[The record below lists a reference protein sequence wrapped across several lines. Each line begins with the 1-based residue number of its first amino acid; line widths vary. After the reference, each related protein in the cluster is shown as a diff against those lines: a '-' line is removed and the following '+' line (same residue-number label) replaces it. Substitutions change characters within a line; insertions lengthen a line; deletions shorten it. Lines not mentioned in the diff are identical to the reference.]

1 MSDEKTILLNE
12 RGDPITLD
20 SNEADENALVSVS
33 DERPGNLI
41 VIPLD
46 EHVLFPGMTLPIV
59 LEQAK
64 ARKALEFAT
73 SHGPFIALVP
83 RKTPLQDEDI
93 APLAQEDLLDTGIL
107 ARVLKVLNLPD
118 GNRSA
123 VVECITRCRLQRVL
137 RKDPFLIAK
146 VDYPPDTYEDTLEN
160 KALWRASR
168 MSLQDL
174 FKEIPGLPE
183 GFNIAA
189 ANLDG
194 PAQLTDF
201 VAAHI
206 DLPRKSRL
214 DLLSETKVEKR
225 LRAVAEA
232 LTGELELARLAGKIR
247 AEIREKVEKTQREYY
262 LREQLKAI
270 RRELGEEVDQRDL
283 LSDELKKKVEEKEL
297 PEEAARR
304 ARKELSR
311 LDVLSPESPEYN
323 IINTYLD
330 WIISLPW
337 SNETKDS
344 KDLVRARQILDEDHY
359 GLDEVKDRIIEF
371 LAVRKL
377 KADQKGA
384 ILCFAGPPGVGKT
397 SLGQS
402 IARTLDRKFFRFSL
416 GGMRDEAEIKG
427 HRRTYIGA
435 MPGKILQGLKQVGVC
450 NPVFMLD
457 EIDKLGSDWRGDPS
471 SAMLEVLDPAQNH
484 AFLDHYLDIPFDLS
498 RVMFI
503 CTANVKANIPKPL
516 LDRMEV
522 IDLPGYILNEK
533 VAIAEHFLISRQLD
547 AHGLKPSQ
555 LRFSGGVLPKIVTG
569 WTAEAGVRN
578 LERAIGRI
586 CRKVAAKVASGIA
599 VSEKITSVKLIDYLG
614 KRTVYKESLS
624 KIPRIGTATGL
635 AWTPVGGDILRIETT
650 RMPGKGQFH
659 VTGQLGEV
667 MKESVEIAVSYI
679 RHNHEYFDVDP
690 AVFQNENLHVHF
702 PAGAVP
708 KDGPS
713 AGVTITTA
721 LISLLSGKHGIRP
734 HTRMA
739 MTGEMTLSG
748 EVLPV
753 GGIREKV
760 LAAHHAGVKT
770 VIMPSRNKRDV
781 EEIPPHVI
789 EGIKFVY
796 ADKYLDVYE
805 TALDGAVKSKAAKNK
820 AAKNR
825 AAKNRAAKNRA
836 VKPPKKVS
844 KKRSK

>member
-1 MSDEKTILLNE
+1 MTDEKTILLNE
-12 RGDPITLD
+12 HGDPISVEPTD
-20 SNEADENALVSVS
+20 ADDNALVSVA
-33 DERPGNLI
+33 DERPQSLI
-41 VIPLD
+41 IIPLD

-59 LEQAK
+59 LEQTK
-64 ARKALEFAT
+64 AREALEFAL
-73 SHGPFIALVP
+73 SQGPFISLVP
-83 RKTPLQDEDI
+83 RKEPVAEDQIRPLVPD
-93 APLAQEDLLDTGIL
+93 DLLDTGIL
-107 ARVLKVLNLPD
+107 ARVLKLLNLPD

-123 VVECITRCRLQRVL
+123 VVECITRCRLL
-137 RKDPFLIAK
+137 RFVRQSPFLIAK

-160 KALWRASR
+160 KAMWRASR
-168 MSLQDL
+168 MSLQEL

-183 GFNIAA
+183 GFNVAA

-206 DLPRKSRL
+206 DLPRDARL
-214 DLLSETKVEKR
+214 KLLRETKVELR
-225 LRAVAEA
+225 LRMVAEA
-232 LTGELELARLAGKIR
+232 LTGELELARLAGRIR
-247 AEIREKVEKTQREYY
+247 EEIRDKVEKTQREYY

-283 LSDELKKKVEEKEL
+283 ISDELKQKIEEKDL
-297 PEEAARR
+297 PEEAAKR
-304 ARKELSR
+304 AKKELSR
-311 LDVLSPESPEYN
+311 LEVLNPESPEYN
-323 IINTYLD
+323 VINTYLD

-337 SNETKDS
+337 NTETKDS
-344 KDLVRARQILDEDHY
+344 ADLVRAREILDEDHY
-359 GLDEVKDRIIEF
+359 GLGEVKDRIIEF

-377 KADQKGA
+377 KPDQKGA

-471 SAMLEVLDPAQNH
+471 SAMLEVLDPAQNVG
-484 AFLDHYLDIPFDLS
+484 FLDHYLDIQFDLS

-503 CTANVKANIPKPL
+503 CTANVKANIPRPL

-522 IDLPGYILNEK
+522 IDLPGYILDEK
-533 VAIAEHFLISRQLD
+533 VAIAEQYLVARQLE
-547 AHGLKPSQ
+547 AHGLEASQ
-555 LRFSGGVLPKIVTG
+555 VKFAKAVLPKIVTG

-586 CRKVAAKVASGIA
+586 CRKVAAKIASGE
-599 VSEKITSVKLIDYLG
+599 VTSERITTNRLPDYLG
-614 KRTVYKESLS
+614 KQTAFKAQLGRR
-624 KIPRIGTATGL
+624 PRIGTAVGL

-650 RMPGKGQFH
+650 RMPGNGRFH

-667 MKESVEIAVSYI
+667 MKESVDIAVSYI
-679 RHNHEYFDVDP
+679 RHNHKYFNIDP
-690 AVFQNENLHVHF
+690 EIFLHENLHVHF

-721 LISLLSGKHGIRP
+721 LISLLSGKRGIRP
-734 HTRMA
+734 AAKMA

-760 LAAHHAGVKT
+760 LAAQHAGVET
-770 VIMPSRNKRDV
+770 VIIPKRNKRDV
-781 EEIPPHVI
+781 EEIPTHVI
-789 EGIKFVY
+789 DGINFVY
-796 ADKYLDVYE
+796 AGKYLDVFDSALGDE
-805 TALDGAVKSKAAKNK
+805 PNPPATAKKPARKAA
-820 AAKNR
+820 AKR
-825 AAKNRAAKNRA
+825 
-836 VKPPKKVS
+836 
-844 KKRSK
+844 